1 MSNFGQSVLQG
12 FLGAQGVRDYSHA
25 AWTFWSNAAELMPRY
40 KFLFH
45 VYFNINTGQIPA
57 LKQVFG
63 EGDQYTVGMMVKTI
77 QTPGMEFSTETM
89 NQYNRKR
96 LVQTGLKYKP
106 VQVEMHDD
114 QGDLVRNMLY
124 NYYSYYYKDPS
135 QKYGSTPTK
144 NGSLGRLQTQSNGF
158 GYNARDIYSGTRQVN
173 DWGYIGEAYQD
184 SLNFTGSQASG
195 KPPFFNDIRIYGLS
209 QKKYASWVLI
219 NPLITDWTGD
229 TFDYSAGG
237 ETMSQTLQIEYET
250 LKFYTGAIGGGTPSN
265 SVPGFADPA
274 HYDNLASPLNRP
286 GSRLSVFGQGGL
298 MDAAA
303 GSIEDLENL
312 MDGRG
317 GIGSVLGAAQMAAT
331 AWYNFRGQNLG
342 SLIQNEI
349 KEDLPMVI
357 RQGLPGM
364 AKMIPGS
371 PNTMFYPVTAFGSFG
386 QGGRK

>member
-1 MSNFGQSVLQG
+1 
-12 FLGAQGVRDYSHA
+12 
-25 AWTFWSNAAELMPRY
+25 MPRY

-77 QTPGMEFSTETM
+77 QTPGIEFSTETL

-158 GYNARDIYSGTRQVN
+158 GYNARDIYQGTRQVN
-173 DWGYIGEAYQD
+173 DWGYVGEAYQD

-237 ETMSQTLQIEYET
+237 DTMTQTLQIEYET

-303 GSIEDLENL
+303 GTIEDLENV
-312 MDGRG
+312 MDGRA
-317 GIGSVLGAAQMAAT
+317 GIGSLLGAAQIAST

-371 PNTMFYPVTAFGSFG
+371 PNTMFYPVSAFGTFG
-386 QGGRK
+386 QGNKK